1 MNTISLNLNF
11 AGAVLPVVDC
21 EDGHQRVPFKPL
33 VECIGLEWARQ
44 HKKMQTPYFAR
55 RMGTCVEQM
64 YYAGQS
70 REMVLIRVD
79 RVAAYLNTI
88 NPESVRAA
96 GNESAADFLE
106 QKHAEWDDLIHA
118 YELKSGKGLFNSR
131 AVHMVAAIA
140 RIDRIRNPELKKLAM
155 AELGIDVPTA
165 PAPTGN
171 GQGSLFGT
179 NG

>member
-21 EDGHQRVPFKPL
+21 ADDHQRVPFKPL
-33 VECIGLEWARQ
+33 VECLGLDWKSQYNR
-44 HKKMQTPYFAR
+44 MQAPYFAR
-55 RMGTCVEQM
+55 RMGTCM
-64 YYAGQS
+64 GDIPHAGQT
-70 REMVLIRVD
+70 REMVLIRLD

-118 YELKSGKGLFNSR
+118 YELQSGKGLFNSR

-140 RIDRIRNPELKKLAM
+140 RIDRIRSPELKRLAM
-155 AELGIDVPTA
+155 AELGIDTAAA
-165 PAPTGN
+165 PAPASS

-179 NG
+179 TD